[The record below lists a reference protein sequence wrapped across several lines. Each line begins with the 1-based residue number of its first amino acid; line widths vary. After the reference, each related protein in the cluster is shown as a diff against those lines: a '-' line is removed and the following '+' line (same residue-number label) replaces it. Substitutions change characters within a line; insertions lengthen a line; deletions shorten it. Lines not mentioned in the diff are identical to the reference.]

1 MLSHTIPITGMTCGG
16 CVSNVRNALSK
27 ITVVQETHVTVGA
40 ATVTYDPARTSPEAL
55 RGALAHAGCTAT
67 AA

>member
-1 MLSHTIPITGMTCGG
+1 MLSLTIPSTGMTCGG
-16 CVSNVRNALSK
+16 RVSSVRNALSK
-27 ITVVQETHVTVGA
+27 ITGVQETHVTVGA

-55 RGALAHAGCTAT
+55 RGGLAHAGFTAT